1 MLMGLLS
8 ASGRASSPAKRIP
21 DGRLDDPC
29 RVEVCDYRDIECA
42 QQFDKIISIGMFEHL
57 GKAFLPEYFKRAWQL
72 LARVECF

>member
-1 MLMGLLS
+1 MTPVGWRFATIGIS
-8 ASGRASSPAKRIP
+8 N
-21 DGRLDDPC
+21 
-29 RVEVCDYRDIECA
+29 A